1 MKSSVCYKYVRVAF
15 LPIVN
20 TSTQPEVLRQIGIR
34 FIICVVAMWL
44 QALDKTLSMRR
55 DKLSAWHFP
64 NYLHRYGA
72 TLHDEVTLPI
82 MTYNFATSIP
92 LFFPKLHLNGWSEC
106 ATNLSNFFPLHT
118 IKMSRMSGFVVSL
131 VFRFICRDDA
141 RCRDRDVMPQR
152 LVCFT
157 DISFLTIV
165 LPRMIRLTWHRNLI
179 EINALWNR
187 VGPWTVLFLL
197 LRPMACLA

>member
-72 TLHDEVTLPI
+72 TLHDEVTMHN

-92 LFFPKLHLNGWSEC
+92 LSFPKLHLNGWSEC
-106 ATNLSNFFPLHT
+106 ATNHSIFFPYTRSKYPGWAVLWSVLSSALSVVMTHGVVIET
-118 IKMSRMSGFVVSL
+118 SCLRDSFVSL
-131 VFRFICRDDA
+131 
-141 RCRDRDVMPQR
+141 
-152 LVCFT
+152 T
-157 DISFLTIV
+157 Y
-165 LPRMIRLTWHRNLI
+165 
-179 EINALWNR
+179 
-187 VGPWTVLFLL
+187 LFS
-197 LRPMACLA
+197 R